1 MLQGFCGPDLRAEE
15 RGLQPPPTP
24 GPKNGNRAGC
34 LQSLIIPAQSRH
46 SGENVGPRMAV
57 PRCPDTGPA
66 GSSARFLLAGDECLR
81 LYGPSQ
87 CCLALVKPMGRR
99 RSRAGGTP
107 LSRLHPPRA
116 SPGRSGEATLQLG
129 RRSGLQAYRGCLCT
143 ILQSVGAGHKIKPA
157 DRESTIRN

>member
-46 SGENVGPRMAV
+46 SGQNVGPRIAV

-66 GSSARFLLAGDECLR
+66 GSSARFLLASDECPR

-87 CCLALVKPMGRR
+87 CCLAPFSAARSPWPWSSPWVAAAVEPEGRPCQGSIPHVLVLDAVGKPLYN
-99 RSRAGGTP
+99 SAGEVDSKHIEAVFAQSFNQSGPGT
-107 LSRLHPPRA
+107 
-116 SPGRSGEATLQLG
+116 
-129 RRSGLQAYRGCLCT
+129 
-143 ILQSVGAGHKIKPA
+143 K
-157 DRESTIRN
+157 

>member
-46 SGENVGPRMAV
+46 SGDNVGPRMAV

-66 GSSARFLLAGDECLR
+66 GSSARFLLASDEYPR
-81 LYGPSQ
+81 LCGPSQ
-87 CCLALVKPMGRR
+87 CWPDPGEDEFRCHLDTGVESGKGTTKTVSELVAFNNCLACALLLRR
-99 RSRAGGTP
+99 C
-107 LSRLHPPRA
+107 RA
-116 SPGRSGEATLQLG
+116 SERHEA
-129 RRSGLQAYRGCLCT
+129 R
-143 ILQSVGAGHKIKPA
+143 
-157 DRESTIRN
+157 